1 MSNANNSTCL
11 ILCLCPSF
19 LCFMYFSIFFFS
31 LSFFPMFLF
40 LSLSFRL
47 FLPERT
53 QLYQQYN
60 EAAQNLEILSQS
72 GSASHPVAED
82 STQSP
87 APSPPPARRPLPA
100 LPTVLHPHSLFHSSS
115 TTSAKS
121 LPLPEPPRREGRP
134 SSPRLSTSLTQ
145 SPTLW
150 RDLPGVRNNHE
161 LAELTED
168 QRRLQEVTYY
178 NANVQ
183 VCFPFDDI
191 YFFELRWFVPFN
203 FPVNEWANLYT
214 FPIKISPVT
223 IVVFTSSCLFTSFK

>member
-11 ILCLCPSF
+11 ILCLCPSSF

-31 LSFFPMFLF
+31 FFPVF
-40 LSLSFRL
+40 LSLSASFRL
-47 FLPERT
+47 FLPERA

-72 GSASHPVAED
+72 GSAAHPLPED

-100 LPTVLHPHSLFHSSS
+100 LPPVLHPHSLLHSSS
-115 TTSAKS
+115 STSAKS
-121 LPLPEPPRREGRP
+121 LALPEPPKREGRP
-134 SSPRLSTSLTQ
+134 SSPRLSTSFTQ

-150 RDLPGVRNNHE
+150 QDLPGVRNNSE

-168 QRRLQEVTYY
+168 QRRLQEVRYY
-178 NANVQ
+178 NAHVQ
-183 VCFPFDDI
+183 VYLPFDDI
-191 YFFELRWFVPFN
+191 YFFELRWFVPCN
-203 FPVNEWANLYT
+203 LSANEGQIFTLFQSN
-214 FPIKISPVT
+214 IS
-223 IVVFTSSCLFTSFK
+223 F